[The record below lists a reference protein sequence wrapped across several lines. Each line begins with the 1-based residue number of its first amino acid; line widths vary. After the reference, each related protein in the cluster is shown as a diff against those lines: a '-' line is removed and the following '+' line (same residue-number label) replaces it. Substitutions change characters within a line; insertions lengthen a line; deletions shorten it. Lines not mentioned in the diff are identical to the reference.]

1 MGKRKR
7 EPEEETYGIHTWNWE
22 NGDNEGGSS
31 HESSVSEPSESS
43 EIEHESEDDGEYKVA
58 DPKYAEEEGFYDN
71 LVDYVSLLLDVQNS
85 ALEHEKNKTCIH
97 RSKYTYNMRYLK
109 MINADMQVKRTKELR
124 ASPFQYCFLRKE
136 NNHNY
141 INLSKTVDTIMKEII
156 TDYMTIKKG
165 KKKAQYNVAM
175 LDVVSLRLR
184 NSKTGIESIMSLRNL
199 VRTVVNDPP
208 VDFFYSIGF
217 LCNAVLFEK

>member
-22 NGDNEGGSS
+22 NSDKEGGSS
-31 HESSVSEPSESS
+31 HETSISESSESS

-58 DPKYAEEEGFYDN
+58 DPKNAYEEGFYDN
-71 LVDYVSLLLDVQNS
+71 LVDYVSLLLDVQKD

-97 RSKYTYNMRYLK
+97 RSKYTYNMRYLR
-109 MINADMQVKRTKELR
+109 MIDADTSVKRTKELC
-124 ASPFQYCFLRKE
+124 ASPFQYCFLRKCVD
-136 NNHNY
+136 HNY
-141 INLSKTVDTIMKEII
+141 INLSKTVDTIVREII
-156 TDYMTIKKG
+156 DDYMTVKKG
-165 KKKAQYNVAM
+165 KKKAQYDVAM

-217 LCNAVLFEK
+217 LCTAVLFEK